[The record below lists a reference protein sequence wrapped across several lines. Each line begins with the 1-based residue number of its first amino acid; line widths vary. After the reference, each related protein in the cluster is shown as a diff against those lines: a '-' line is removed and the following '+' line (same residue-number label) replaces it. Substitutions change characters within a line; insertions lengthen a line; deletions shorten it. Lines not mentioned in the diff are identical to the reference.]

1 MSVALPV
8 RQTTRPPGWLI
19 VATGALAVICLAM
32 SVAETTLWMHYMI
45 DSGEYISLFGLG
57 FILLAGIHL
66 YRRQRLLVSLPLV
79 VPWLLY
85 PVITQGDQIIDN
97 LSINPMRVIVQVL
110 LAAIFATPVAVVVLA
125 ARYALTPDADRPRAI
140 PAWTRW
146 FPGLRP
152 LALGQTR
159 QGTGLLMAALFT
171 LEMWVAQQYLG
182 TLMVLTLIVLILG
195 ALIYASGEGSG
206 VPSRRITTERAALV
220 ALFLGV
226 ATSLAL
232 YVGYKNRPGA
242 YQGSPSFL
250 MDPSQADAGYRIDLI
265 KVPTT
270 AARLPAAPDAVRDAL
285 TAYGMAMQKLLAGYY
300 ILDRNYTWDFHNE
313 LFLRHTPL
321 HPNYRQ
327 AGLALVSE
335 ARALRLDADRQGEA
349 ARRSLPDSDPLAALL
364 DDLRA
369 YVAFNFDRGPLLER
383 MSADFEQTKAGL
395 QHAAH
400 LYEGEGKFLSS
411 RLHEITE
418 KHRAVLTAPVVA
430 PVTSE
435 FNRISREI
443 YQAYQDRIVGF

>member
-1 MSVALPV
+1 MTEATVGPA
-8 RQTTRPPGWLI
+8 TRPPAWLI
-19 VATGALAVICLAM
+19 VATGLLALICLVL
-32 SVAETTLWMHYMI
+32 SVAETTLWMHYKI

-57 FILLAGIHL
+57 FILLAGLHL
-66 YRRQRLLVSLPLV
+66 YRQRRLLVSLPLV

-110 LAAIFATPVAVVVLA
+110 LAAIFATPVAVLVLA
-125 ARYALTPDADRPRAI
+125 ARYALTPAPSHSRRP
-140 PAWTRW
+140 PVWTSW
-146 FPGLRP
+146 IPGLR
-152 LALGQTR
+152 LMALGQTR
-159 QGTGLLMAALFT
+159 QGAGMFAATLFA

-182 TLMVLTLIVLILG
+182 TLMVITLIVLTLG
-195 ALIYASGEGSG
+195 ALAYASGDASR
-206 VPSRRITTERAALV
+206 PSVHWRRSERAALII
-220 ALFLGV
+220 LFGGV
-226 ATSLAL
+226 AVSLAL

-250 MDPSQADAGYRIDLI
+250 MDPAQQEAGYRVDAI
-265 KVPTT
+265 KVPATPP
-270 AARLPAAPDAVRDAL
+270 ALPASPDTVRDAL
-285 TAYGMAMQKLLAGYY
+285 TAYGRAMEKLLAGYY

-321 HPNYRQ
+321 LPNYRQ
-327 AGLALVSE
+327 AGLALVAE
-335 ARALRLDADRQGEA
+335 ARRRRDDADRKA
-349 ARRSLPDSDPLAALL
+349 TIARAPLADTDRLAALL

-383 MSADFEQTKAGL
+383 MSADFETTKAGL

-418 KHRAVLTAPVVA
+418 KHREILESSVVSSVTAD
-430 PVTSE
+430 
-435 FNRISREI
+435 FNRISDRI
-443 YQAYQDRIVGF
+443 ADAYRNRIVGF